1 MPGFRWRKKPLVCV
15 HCGREITGGQA
26 IRVFRGF
33 RWRNYHETCAAESGL
48 IDEEEFGRRLRGPER
63 RDRG

>member
-1 MPGFRWRKKPLVCV
+1 VPGFRWRKKPLVCV
-15 HCGREITGGQA
+15 DCGREITRDQA

-33 RWRNYHETCAAESGL
+33 RWRNYHETCAAEAGL
-48 IDEEEFGRRLRGPER
+48 IDAEEFGWPLRGPER